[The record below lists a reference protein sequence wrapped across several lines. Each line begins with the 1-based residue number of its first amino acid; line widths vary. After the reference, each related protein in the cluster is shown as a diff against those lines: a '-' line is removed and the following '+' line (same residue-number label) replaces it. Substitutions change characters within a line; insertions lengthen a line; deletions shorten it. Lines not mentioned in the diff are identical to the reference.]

1 MIQLEYFPLKALF
14 WLLQTLPFVWSERLS
29 RALIHSILFFIPKRR
44 RLMDANL
51 AACFPSWSESE
62 RQRIA
67 DASLS
72 SLGRGLALFIRIPE
86 LAVSGLEAVVE
97 TEGLEHY
104 QKALAKGCGAIT
116 MTAHY

>member
-51 AACFPSWSESE
+51 AAFFPSWSESE

-67 DASLS
+67 D
-72 SLGRGLALFIRIPE
+72 

-116 MTAHY
+116 MTAHYGCWEILTVTVP